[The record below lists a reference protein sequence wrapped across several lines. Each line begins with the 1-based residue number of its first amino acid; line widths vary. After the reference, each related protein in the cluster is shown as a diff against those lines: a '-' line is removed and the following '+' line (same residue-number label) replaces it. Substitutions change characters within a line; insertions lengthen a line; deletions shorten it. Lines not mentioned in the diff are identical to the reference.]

1 MTRLIEILIS
11 LAIVAALFVIIG
23 VVLPSSRHVTES
35 IETNRKMTIVR
46 DTLSSPRRFKDWNVL
61 ALKDPRMEWKF
72 FGPDSGQGAGFE
84 YAFNDK
90 QVGKGK
96 WTLTKA
102 EPTRL
107 EYDIT
112 DETRGSNKKAVFVLK
127 EMEDCDTKEI
137 ARILSCGESTVRNH
151 LFNARRI
158 LRRELARICP
168 GFLEGRRR

>member
-84 YAFNDK
+84 YASNDK
-90 QVGKGK
+90 QVGKGTGK
-96 WTLTKA
+96 TVATVGGAVAGGFVGNEVQKHVTSKNVWVTKVKMKDGSIKTFEQEAKPAWAAGQPVKVRDKTLT
-102 EPTRL
+102 RL
-107 EYDIT
+107 
-112 DETRGSNKKAVFVLK
+112 
-127 EMEDCDTKEI
+127 
-137 ARILSCGESTVRNH
+137 
-151 LFNARRI
+151 
-158 LRRELARICP
+158 
-168 GFLEGRRR
+168 